1 MKDICL
7 TSIVVLEKFEDELL
21 SAIDEADLD
30 RLLKLNEN
38 KMKELDSEIDWI
50 EARLDPASKA
60 NAKKKAKAK
69 RSERA

>member
-60 NAKKKAKAK
+60 KANAKKKAK
-69 RSERA
+69 RSEGA